1 MAAQIQS
8 LFPTPVLSNKFTSSF
23 LKKEKDFIKLHSGK
37 VVKSSTN
44 NVSKDTYVLEYA
56 EMSRIRKFIEENI
69 NVYLKEVVCAND
81 KVSLRITQ
89 SWLNYTDTGQNH
101 HRHPHQ
107 NSYISGVFYFN
118 ANPEVDKIYFFKEEY
133 KQLLID
139 PQTFNLWNSTSWWL
153 PVGTGDLLI
162 FPSNLVHM
170 VDNTINKETRIS
182 LAFNTFPVG
191 LLGDENHADALYL
204 QG

>member
-23 LKKEKDFIKLHSGK
+23 LKKEKDFIKLHSDK

-101 HRHPHQ
+101 HRHPHP
-107 NSYISGVFYFN
+107 NSYISGVFYLN
-118 ANPEVDKIYFFKEEY
+118 ANPEVDKIYFFK
-133 KQLLID
+133 
-139 PQTFNLWNSTSWWL
+139 
-153 PVGTGDLLI
+153 
-162 FPSNLVHM
+162 
-170 VDNTINKETRIS
+170 
-182 LAFNTFPVG
+182 
-191 LLGDENHADALYL
+191 
-204 QG
+204 

>member
-1 MAAQIQS
+1 M
-8 LFPTPVLSNKFTSSF
+8 
-23 LKKEKDFIKLHSGK
+23 
-37 VVKSSTN
+37 
-44 NVSKDTYVLEYA
+44 
-56 EMSRIRKFIEENI
+56 
-69 NVYLKEVVCAND
+69 
-81 KVSLRITQ
+81 SLRITQ

-101 HRHPHQ
+101 HRHPHP
-107 NSYISGVFYFN
+107 NSYISGVFYLN

-162 FPSNLVHM
+162 FPSNLIHM

-191 LLGDENHADALYL
+191 LLGDEDHLDSLYL